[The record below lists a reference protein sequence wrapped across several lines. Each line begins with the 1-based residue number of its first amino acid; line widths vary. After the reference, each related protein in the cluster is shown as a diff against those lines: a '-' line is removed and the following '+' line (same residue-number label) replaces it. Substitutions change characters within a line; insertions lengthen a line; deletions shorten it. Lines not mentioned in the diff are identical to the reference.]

1 MAIRVKSRWAN
12 KDRKHSPGEAASAL
26 AFIAWRI
33 AGNSVLNLENEGFQT
48 DTNVQRL
55 RVMSEILAF
64 LVHITDRWVADAMDE
79 EQRRVFIT
87 AYALKLADYMQENMD
102 DLAGADKDYRTV
114 FIEVLNERMAD
125 YAEFSFTD
133 NEPGYA
139 FKRYLGEKVTDSM
152 GPKDRKWISDQVM
165 EIEVP
170 EMLRSLKKGVGDL
183 TDMEKIAWTEEE
195 GASSNEG

>member
-12 KDRKHSPGEAASAL
+12 KDRKHSAQEAASAL

-33 AGNSVLNLENEGFQT
+33 AGNAVLNLENEGFQT
-48 DTNVQRL
+48 ETNVQRL

-64 LVHITDRWVADAMDE
+64 LVHLTDRKVADTMSQA
-79 EQRRVFIT
+79 QRQTFIT
-87 AYALKLADYMQENMD
+87 AYALKLAEYMQENMD
-102 DLAGADKDYRTV
+102 DLAGADKDYRGV
-114 FIEVLNERMAD
+114 FIDVLNERMGD
-125 YAEFSFTD
+125 YADFSLSD
-133 NEPGYA
+133 GEPGYA

-170 EMLRSLKKGVGDL
+170 EMLKALNKGVGDL
-183 TDMEKIAWTEEE
+183 ANVDQIAWETE
-195 GASSNEG
+195 A

>member
-12 KDRKHSPGEAASAL
+12 KDRKHSAPEAASAL

-33 AGNSVLNLENEGFQT
+33 AGNLVLNLENEGFQT

-55 RVMSEILAF
+55 RVMSEALSF
-64 LVHITDRWVADAMDE
+64 LVHITDRSVADTMSP
-79 EQRRVFIT
+79 EQRQTFIT

-102 DLAGADKDYRTV
+102 DLAGADKDYRKV
-114 FIEVLNERMAD
+114 FIDVLNERMAD
-125 YAEFSFTD
+125 YAEFSYSD
-133 NEPGYA
+133 GEPGYA
-139 FKRYLGEKVTDSM
+139 FKRYLGEKVTDAM

-170 EMLRSLKKGVGDL
+170 EMLKSLRKGLGDL
-183 TDMEKIAWTEEE
+183 ADPEKIDWE
-195 GASSNEG
+195 G